1 MGLFDVVNSHAKE
14 MNLSIRKVEQQAGL
28 GNGTIRTWNQSS
40 PSVANIDKV
49 AKVIGIETWR
59 LIHEAK
65 L

>member
-1 MGLFDVVNSHAKE
+1 MGLFDVVNSHVKE